1 MQPTSLAVEGTLGGS
16 TSKQPTEAK
25 LGTATT
31 ESDVQSIYQL
41 LAQQV
46 GESSFQNWFAGK
58 VRLTREGSFLVIGVA
73 SPFILTWM
81 QKKFSSQINA
91 TAIACI
97 GPSAEYRFEVD
108 SDLDD
113 VSHGKIK
120 HTDSALTPTGSAA
133 LPAALNGKKQHNQDG
148 LQTGQNQNRKQPA
161 TYKGRRFSDLTSFV
175 TGTSNQL
182 AYMATLQ
189 ASDQPGALYNP
200 LFIHGGV
207 GVGKTH
213 LLEGFYRKTRQLYPS
228 LQIVFLTAESF
239 GNYFSKALQERSLPS
254 FRQRFRN
261 VDVLIIDDIDFFESK
276 RIFQEELLHTI
287 KHLES
292 HGRQL
297 VFSSDRHP
305 RLLTKM
311 SEELTT
317 RFLSGLVCR
326 IESPEIELRLAI
338 ARQRALKLKTQITE
352 GALEYVSRRFT
363 NNVREL
369 EGAINCLQTYHVMTK
384 QNITTSMAR
393 QILSDLERDC
403 IRIIKLDDIKQI
415 VCHTFGVSELDL
427 KSSRRARNI
436 SQPRMLAMFLARK
449 LTQAAYS
456 EIGEFFGGRNHS
468 TVMFAEKQVRK
479 WLENHT
485 SIHVAQQEWT
495 TEEIIESLEQQLLA
509 S

>member
-1 MQPTSLAVEGTLGGS
+1 MQPTSLAVEGTRCSAG
-16 TSKQPTEAK
+16 TEQPTEAK
-25 LGTATT
+25 LGPATT
-31 ESDVQSIYQL
+31 ESNEQSMNQL
-41 LAQQV
+41 LVQQI
-46 GESSFQNWFAGK
+46 GERSFQNWFAGK
-58 VRLTREGSFLVIGVA
+58 VRLKLEGNILVVGVA
-73 SPFILTWM
+73 SPFLLSWM
-81 QKKFSSQINA
+81 QNKFASSIYA
-91 TAIACI
+91 TAVACI
-97 GPSAEYRFEVD
+97 GPSAEYRFEVEPDLVGISPSQVKQD
-108 SDLDD
+108 S
-113 VSHGKIK
+113 
-120 HTDSALTPTGSAA
+120 
-133 LPAALNGKKQHNQDG
+133 PANKTTEKPPLSQAEKPEKQIE
-148 LQTGQNQNRKQPA
+148 QTNKPIDQSKSRKQSSK
-161 TYKGRRFSDLTSFV
+161 YKGRLFSDLASFV
-175 TGTSNQL
+175 TGKSNQL
-182 AYMATLQ
+182 AYMATQQ
-189 ASDQPGALYNP
+189 ASEQPGALYNP

-213 LLEGFYRKTRQLYPS
+213 LLEGFYRKVRQLYPS
-228 LQIVFLTAESF
+228 LQVVFLTAESF
-239 GNYFSKALQERSLPS
+239 GNYFSKALSERSLPG

-297 VFSSDRHP
+297 IFSSDRHP

-326 IESPEIELRLAI
+326 IESPEMELRLGI
-338 ARQRALKLKTQITE
+338 ARQRALKLKTPITE
-352 GALEYVSRRFT
+352 GALEYVARRFT

-369 EGAINCLQTYHVMTK
+369 EGAVNCLQTYHVMTK
-384 QNITTSMAR
+384 QKVTTSMAR
-393 QILSDLERDC
+393 QVLADLERDC

-415 VCHTFGVSELDL
+415 VCTTFGISEADL
-427 KSSRRARNI
+427 KSSRRTRNI

-456 EIGEFFGGRNHS
+456 EIGDFFGGRNHS

-479 WLENHT
+479 WLDNQS
-485 SIHVAQQEWT
+485 SIQVALQEWP

>member
-1 MQPTSLAVEGTLGGS
+1 MQPTSLAVEGTFCDS
-16 TSKQPTEAK
+16 AKRPTEAK
-25 LGTATT
+25 LGPATT
-31 ESDVQSIYQL
+31 GSDEQSVYRL

-46 GESSFQNWFAGK
+46 GERGFQNWFAGK
-58 VRLTREGSFLVIGVA
+58 VRLKLDGNLLNVGVA
-73 SPFILTWM
+73 SPFLLTWM
-81 QKKFSSQINA
+81 QKKFASQIYA
-91 TAIACI
+91 TAIACV
-97 GPSAEYRFEVD
+97 GPSAEYRLEVD
-108 SDLDD
+108 PELA
-113 VSHGKIK
+113 
-120 HTDSALTPTGSAA
+120 ALTNPAPTGEQKLSGQKTPSVSDQAGDRKATAASGNLRNSNPSQKSATF
-133 LPAALNGKKQHNQDG
+133 G
-148 LQTGQNQNRKQPA
+148 
-161 TYKGRRFSDLTSFV
+161 GRRFADLSTFV
-175 TGTSNQL
+175 TGKSNQL
-182 AYMATLQ
+182 AYLAAIQ
-189 ASDQPGALYNP
+189 ASEEPGALYNP

-207 GVGKTH
+207 GIGKTH
-213 LLEGFYRKTRQLYPS
+213 LLEGFYRKIRQLYPA
-228 LQIVFLTAESF
+228 LNVVYLTAEAF
-239 GNYFSKALQERSLPS
+239 GNYFSKALQERSLPG

-276 RIFQEELLHTI
+276 RNFQEELLHTI

-326 IESPEIELRLAI
+326 IETPEKELRLEI
-338 ARQRALKLKTQITE
+338 ARQRALKLKTPVTE
-352 GALEYVSRRFT
+352 GALAYVARRFT

-369 EGAINCLQTYHVMTK
+369 EGAVNCLQTGHLMTGQK
-384 QNITTSMAR
+384 VTTSLAR
-393 QILSDLERDC
+393 QVLADLERDC
-403 IRIIKLDDIKQI
+403 IRIIKLDDINQI
-415 VCHTFGVSELDL
+415 VCSTFGVSESDL

-456 EIGEFFGGRNHS
+456 EIGDYFGGRNHS
-468 TVMFAEKQVRK
+468 TVMSAEKQVRK
-479 WLENHT
+479 WLENHS
-485 SIHVAQQEWT
+485 SIQVALQEWP

>member
-1 MQPTSLAVEGTLGGS
+1 MQPTSLAVEGTLCDS
-16 TSKQPTEAK
+16 AKQPTDAK
-25 LGTATT
+25 LGPATT
-31 ESDVQSIYQL
+31 GSDEQSVYRL

-46 GESSFQNWFAGK
+46 GERGFQNWFAGK
-58 VRLTREGSFLVIGVA
+58 VKLKLDGTLLIVGVA
-73 SPFILTWM
+73 SPFLLTWM
-81 QKKFSSQINA
+81 QKKFASQIYA
-91 TAIACI
+91 TAIACV
-97 GPSAEYRFEVD
+97 GPAAEYRLEVD
-108 SDLDD
+108 PELA
-113 VSHGKIK
+113 
-120 HTDSALTPTGSAA
+120 ALTSSTPSGENAASSRKAQSAA
-133 LPAALNGKKQHNQDG
+133 DQGEGGKAGDSRN
-148 LQTGQNQNRKQPA
+148 TRA
-161 TYKGRRFSDLTSFV
+161 TSPHKPTFRGRRFADLSTFV
-175 TGTSNQL
+175 TGKSNQL
-182 AYMATLQ
+182 AYMAACQ
-189 ASDQPGALYNP
+189 ASEEPGALYNP

-207 GVGKTH
+207 GIGKTH
-213 LLEGFYRKTRQLYPS
+213 LLEGFYRKIRQLYPA
-228 LQIVFLTAESF
+228 LNVVYLTAEAF
-239 GNYFSKALQERSLPS
+239 GNYFSKALQERSLPG

-276 RIFQEELLHTI
+276 RNFQEELLHTI

-326 IESPEIELRLAI
+326 IEAPEKELRLEI
-338 ARQRALKLKTQITE
+338 ARQRAHKLKTPITE
-352 GALEYVSRRFT
+352 GALGYVARRFT

-369 EGAINCLQTYHVMTK
+369 EGAVNCLQTCYLMNGQKVTK
-384 QNITTSMAR
+384 SMAR
-393 QILSDLERDC
+393 QVLADLERDC
-403 IRIIKLDDIKQI
+403 IRIIKLDDINQI
-415 VCHTFGVSELDL
+415 VCSTFGVSEADL
-427 KSSRRARNI
+427 KSSRRSRNI

-456 EIGEFFGGRNHS
+456 EIGDYFGGRNHS

-479 WLENHT
+479 WLKNDS
-485 SIHVAQQEWT
+485 SIQVALQEWP

>member
-1 MQPTSLAVEGTLGGS
+1 MQPTSLAVEGTLCAKS
-16 TSKQPTEAK
+16 AKRPTEAK
-25 LGTATT
+25 LGPAVT
-31 ESDVQSIYQL
+31 ESNAQSISKL

-46 GESSFQNWFAGK
+46 GERSFQNWFAGK
-58 VRLTREGSFLVIGVA
+58 VSLNLDGSFLVVGVA
-73 SPFILTWM
+73 SPFLLTWM
-81 QKKFSSQINA
+81 QKKFSSAIYA
-91 TAIACI
+91 TAVACI
-97 GPSAEYRFEVD
+97 GASAEYRFEINPDLARLETSKSTNAATRTDAKQSTVTSVTSSVD
-108 SDLDD
+108 KPEFERPD
-113 VSHGKIK
+113 
-120 HTDSALTPTGSAA
+120 
-133 LPAALNGKKQHNQDG
+133 
-148 LQTGQNQNRKQPA
+148 QNQSRKTPA
-161 TYKGRRFSDLTSFV
+161 PYKGRRFSDLSSFV
-175 TGTSNQL
+175 TGKSNQL
-182 AYMATLQ
+182 AFMAAQQ
-189 ASDQPGALYNP
+189 ASEQPGALYNP

-207 GVGKTH
+207 GIGKTH
-213 LLEGFYRKTRQLYPS
+213 LLEGFYRKIRQQYPS
-228 LQIVFLTAESF
+228 LQVVFLTAESF
-239 GNYFSKALQERSLPS
+239 GNYFSKALQERSLPG

-276 RIFQEELLHTI
+276 RMFQEELLHTI

-311 SEELTT
+311 SDELTT

-326 IESPEIELRLAI
+326 IESPETELRLEI
-338 ARQRALKLKTQITE
+338 ARQRALKLNTRITE

-369 EGAINCLQTYHVMTK
+369 EGAINCLQTYQVMTNQK
-384 QNITTSMAR
+384 ITTSMAR
-393 QILSDLERDC
+393 QILADLERDC

-415 VCHTFGVSELDL
+415 VCSTFGVSEADL

-456 EIGEFFGGRNHS
+456 EIGDFFGGRNHS

-479 WLENHT
+479 WLENHA
-485 SIHVAQQEWT
+485 SIQVALQEWP

>member
-1 MQPTSLAVEGTLGGS
+1 MQPTSLAVEGTLCAS
-16 TSKQPTEAK
+16 SAKRPTEAK
-25 LGTATT
+25 LGSATT
-31 ESDVQSIYQL
+31 ESNAQSIYQL

-46 GESSFQNWFAGK
+46 GERSFQNWFAGK
-58 VRLTREGSFLVIGVA
+58 VSLKLDGNSLVIGVA
-73 SPFILTWM
+73 SPFLLTWM
-81 QKKFSSQINA
+81 QKKFSSPIYE
-91 TAIACI
+91 TAVACC
-97 GPSAEYRFEVD
+97 GPSAEYRFEVNP
-108 SDLDD
+108 DLAGPENSSSAKD
-113 VSHGKIK
+113 
-120 HTDSALTPTGSAA
+120 DSAEINTAPSVDSTVADSKTN
-133 LPAALNGKKQHNQDG
+133 PKTERQQ
-148 LQTGQNQNRKQPA
+148 QNQSRQQQSP
-161 TYKGRRFSDLTSFV
+161 YKGRRFSDLSSFV
-175 TGTSNQL
+175 TGKSNQL
-182 AYMATLQ
+182 AFMATQQ

-200 LFIHGGV
+200 LLIHGGV

-213 LLEGFYRKTRQLYPS
+213 LLEGFYRKVRQQYPS
-228 LQIVFLTAESF
+228 LQVVFLTAESF
-239 GNYFSKALQERSLPS
+239 GNYFSEALQERSLPG

-276 RIFQEELLHTI
+276 RMFQEELLHTI

-326 IESPEIELRLAI
+326 MESPETELRLEI
-338 ARQRALKLKTQITE
+338 ARQRALKLKTRITE
-352 GALEYVSRRFT
+352 GALEYVARRFT

-369 EGAINCLQTYHVMTK
+369 EGAINCLQTYQVMTNQK
-384 QNITTSMAR
+384 ITTSMAR
-393 QILSDLERDC
+393 QILADLERDC

-415 VCHTFGVSELDL
+415 VCNTFGVSEADL

-456 EIGEFFGGRNHS
+456 EIGDFFGGRNHS

-479 WLENHT
+479 WLENHS
-485 SIHVAQQEWT
+485 SIQVALQEWP

>member
-1 MQPTSLAVEGTLGGS
+1 MQPTSLAVEGALCAKS
-16 TSKQPTEAK
+16 AEPPTEAK
-25 LGTATT
+25 LGPATT
-31 ESDVQSIYQL
+31 ESDAQSIYQL

-46 GESSFQNWFAGK
+46 GERSFQNWFDGK
-58 VRLTREGSFLVIGVA
+58 VSLKLEGNILVVGVA
-73 SPFILTWM
+73 SPFLLTWM
-81 QKKFSSQINA
+81 QKKFSAPIYA
-91 TAIACI
+91 TAVACI
-97 GPSAEYRFEVD
+97 GSAAEYRFEVAPELGTQD
-108 SDLDD
+108 NSKTNE
-113 VSHGKIK
+113 GKSVRVDEAK
-120 HTDSALTPTGSAA
+120 ASTPHIARLEETEE
-133 LPAALNGKKQHNQDG
+133 PAPE
-148 LQTGQNQNRKQPA
+148 RKQAAP
-161 TYKGRRFSDLTSFV
+161 YKGRRFADLSSFV
-175 TGTSNQL
+175 TGKSNQL
-182 AYMATLQ
+182 AFMATQQ

-207 GVGKTH
+207 GIGKTH
-213 LLEGFYRKTRQLYPS
+213 LLEGFYRKVKQQYPS
-228 LQIVFLTAESF
+228 LQVVFLTAEAF
-239 GNYFSKALQERSLPS
+239 GNYFSKALQERSLPA
-254 FRQRFRN
+254 FRQKFRN
-261 VDVLIIDDIDFFESK
+261 VDILIIDDIDFFESK
-276 RIFQEELLHTI
+276 RMFQEELLHTI

-326 IESPEIELRLAI
+326 IESPEAELRLAI
-338 ARQRALKLKTQITE
+338 ARQRAMKLNTRITD

-369 EGAINCLQTYHVMTK
+369 EGAINCLQTYQVMTDQK
-384 QNITTSMAR
+384 ITTSMAR
-393 QILSDLERDC
+393 QILADLERDC

-415 VCHTFGVSELDL
+415 VCNTFGVSEADL

-456 EIGEFFGGRNHS
+456 EIGDYFGGRNHS

-479 WLENHT
+479 WLSNHS
-485 SIHVAQQEWT
+485 SIQVALQEWP

>member
-1 MQPTSLAVEGTLGGS
+1 MQPKSLAVEGTLCGS
-16 TSKQPTEAK
+16 TQKQPTEAK
-25 LGTATT
+25 LGPVNT
-31 ESDVQSIYQL
+31 ETSEQSITQL

-46 GESSFQNWFAGK
+46 GERSFQNWFAGK
-58 VRLTREGSFLVIGVA
+58 VSFKIEGNLLTIGVA
-73 SPFILTWM
+73 SPFLLSWM
-81 QKKFSSQINA
+81 QKKFSSQIYA
-91 TAIACI
+91 TALACI
-97 GPSAEYRFEVD
+97 GPSAEYRFEVNPD
-108 SDLDD
+108 LVQVSNNKTSNIEPTHSTTVTLETNPSSSSSKKTSGAHKRSDQ
-113 VSHGKIK
+113 
-120 HTDSALTPTGSAA
+120 
-133 LPAALNGKKQHNQDG
+133 KK
-148 LQTGQNQNRKQPA
+148 LKKETSR
-161 TYKGRRFSDLTSFV
+161 YKGRLFSNLSTFV
-175 TGTSNQL
+175 TGKSNQL
-182 AYMATLQ
+182 AYTATLQ
-189 ASDQPGALYNP
+189 ASDQPGVLYNP

-213 LLEGFYRKTRQLYPS
+213 LLEGFYRKVRQLYPS
-228 LQIVFLTAESF
+228 LQVVFLTAESF
-239 GNYFSKALQERSLPS
+239 GNYFSKALQERSVPS

-261 VDVLIIDDIDFFESK
+261 VDVLIIDDVDFFESK

-326 IESPEIELRLAI
+326 VESPEIELRLEI
-338 ARQRALKLKTQITE
+338 TRQRALKLKTPITK

-369 EGAINCLQTYHVMTK
+369 EGAMNCLQTYHVMTK
-384 QNITTSMAR
+384 QKITTSMAR
-393 QILSDLERDC
+393 QILADLERDC
-403 IRIIKLDDIKQI
+403 IRIVKLDDIKQI
-415 VCHTFGVSELDL
+415 VCSTFGISEADL

-436 SQPRMLAMFLARK
+436 SQPRMLAMFLGRK

-479 WLENHT
+479 WLENRS
-485 SIHVAQQEWT
+485 SIQVALQEWPM
-495 TEEIIESLEQQLLA
+495 EEIIESLEQQLLA

>member
-1 MQPTSLAVEGTLGGS
+1 MQPTSLAVEGTLCASS
-16 TSKQPTEAK
+16 TKRPTEAK
-25 LGTATT
+25 LGPATT
-31 ESDVQSIYQL
+31 ESDAQSIYQL

-46 GESSFQNWFAGK
+46 GERSFQNWFAGK
-58 VRLTREGSFLVIGVA
+58 VSLKLDGNFLVVGVA
-73 SPFILTWM
+73 SPFLLTWM
-81 QKKFSSQINA
+81 QKKFSSPIYA
-91 TAIACI
+91 TAVACI
-97 GPSAEYRFEVD
+97 GPSAEYRFEVNPE
-108 SDLDD
+108 L
-113 VSHGKIK
+113 
-120 HTDSALTPTGSAA
+120 
-133 LPAALNGKKQHNQDG
+133 
-148 LQTGQNQNRKQPA
+148 TGQENSKSTKNQSADVDADPSADSSATTSEPKPDRERLDQNQACKQAP
-161 TYKGRRFSDLTSFV
+161 YKGRRFSDLSSFV
-175 TGTSNQL
+175 TGKSNQL
-182 AYMATLQ
+182 AFMAAQQ
-189 ASDQPGALYNP
+189 ASDEPGALYNP

-213 LLEGFYRKTRQLYPS
+213 LLEGFYRKVRQQYPS
-228 LQIVFLTAESF
+228 LQVVFLTAEAF
-239 GNYFSKALQERSLPS
+239 GNYFSKALQERSLPG

-276 RIFQEELLHTI
+276 RMFQEELLHTI

-326 IESPEIELRLAI
+326 MESPETELRLEI
-338 ARQRALKLKTQITE
+338 ARQRALKLKTPITE
-352 GALEYVSRRFT
+352 GALDYVARRFT

-369 EGAINCLQTYHVMTK
+369 EGAINCLQTYHVMTSQK
-384 QNITTSMAR
+384 ITTTMAR
-393 QILSDLERDC
+393 QILADLERDC

-415 VCHTFGVSELDL
+415 VCNTFGVSEADL

-456 EIGEFFGGRNHS
+456 EIGDFFGGRNHS

-479 WLENHT
+479 WLENHS
-485 SIHVAQQEWT
+485 SIQVALQEWP

>member
-1 MQPTSLAVEGTLGGS
+1 MQPTSLAVEGTLCAS
-16 TSKQPTEAK
+16 TAKQPTEAK
-25 LGTATT
+25 LGSATT
-31 ESDVQSIYQL
+31 GSDAQLIHQL

-58 VRLTREGSFLVIGVA
+58 VRLKREGSFLVVGVA
-73 SPFILTWM
+73 SPFLLTWM
-81 QKKFSSQINA
+81 QKKFSSEINA
-91 TAIACI
+91 TALACI

-108 SDLDD
+108 PDLDD
-113 VSHGKIK
+113 VSIGKTEK
-120 HTDSALTPTGSAA
+120 ATSTLTSTQGGT
-133 LPAALNGKKQHNQDG
+133 LPATRKQNPSQDNQ
-148 LQTGQNQNRKQPA
+148 QTGQNQNRTQPA
-161 TYKGRRFSDLTSFV
+161 AYKGRRFSDLSSFV

-239 GNYFSKALQERSLPS
+239 GNHFSKALQERSLPS

-311 SEELTT
+311 SDELTT

-338 ARQRALKLKTQITE
+338 TRQRALKLKTQITE

-384 QNITTSMAR
+384 QKITTSMAR

-415 VCHTFGVSELDL
+415 VCNTFGVSELDL

-479 WLENHT
+479 WLENHA
-485 SIHVAQQEWT
+485 SIHVAHQEWT
-495 TEEIIESLEQQLLA
+495 TEEIVESLEQQLLA